1 MDIQQLNKFL
11 NDTMGYLVYQERI
24 MNWLVEFCG
33 FSMAESDTVRRGMSK
48 KESTEKFLPE
58 IRRRFIET
66 MKVRYRED
74 DEEKIIGIL
83 EPFEMFSKLLVDI
96 EEKTS
101 VNSRQLDILIR
112 LNFFSEFGENNELL
126 ENRNAFFTGK
136 DAY

>member
-1 MDIQQLNKFL
+1 M
-11 NDTMGYLVYQERI
+11 YQERI

-83 EPFEMFSKLLVDI
+83 EPFEMFSNLLVDI